1 MIPLPENLKESIIR
15 FNQMGV
21 RNINESAVDL
31 NELSQVCGIDTTDVE
46 NISAGTDTVENTSIK
61 EKVDKSPSLEESM

>member
-1 MIPLPENLKESIIR
+1 
-15 FNQMGV
+15 MGV

-31 NELSQVCGIDTTDVE
+31 NELSQVCVIDTTDVE
-46 NISAGTDTVENTSIK
+46 NILAGTDTVENTSIK